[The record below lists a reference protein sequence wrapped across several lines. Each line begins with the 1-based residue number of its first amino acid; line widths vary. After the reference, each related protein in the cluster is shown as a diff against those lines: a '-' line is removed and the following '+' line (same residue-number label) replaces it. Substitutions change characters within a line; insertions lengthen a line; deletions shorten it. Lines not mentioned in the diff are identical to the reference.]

1 MLTAIPQPVFREDG
15 IWFVP
20 TVTDNLDGANYNTYV
35 LCREDVEEE
44 TEADEADEGADWYCF
59 EYGEMYD
66 PLIYSAFKYWTCT
79 LDEAISRCNRFISE
93 FSNLPSKV
101 PTQA

>member
-20 TVTDNLDGANYNTYV
+20 TVADKLVGVDYNTYV
-35 LCREDVEEE
+35 LCRADDEDA
-44 TEADEADEGADWYCF
+44 TDADPAADWYCF

-66 PLIYSAFKYWTCT
+66 PVVYSAFQYLTCT
-79 LDEAISRCNRFISE
+79 LEDAIEFCEHFISN
-93 FSNLPSKV
+93 FQTDQSNIPS
-101 PTQA
+101 QA